1 MLNSILWFIG
11 GGIIAGISTFFA
23 LVYRQKKRQKQ
34 IAITLQS
41 QLERL
46 AENLPFAVIMRPI
59 HLLSAETKDIFN
71 GWVKQHFEPLENES
85 QWQAIENQMSPNS
98 LRNFV
103 RMRSQ
108 LYSENRG
115 FEMQLPLNN
124 GQKFLV
130 RGFYLNRPSA
140 MHIIFFRP
148 SQNETDQEQK
158 IQNQLLLQNQLENA
172 QAKFDEM
179 QRFYR
184 QIFDDIPYPLWF
196 REQSGKIHLNN
207 KASDAL
213 KIMAFLDEP
222 PTDKIHDDWHISE
235 KSIKQYKG
243 YLGVA
248 QRHHSPPAPNPESI
262 LSAHPA
268 IHLIPALNN
277 INLAIALFD
286 ENQRLQ
292 WFNNR
297 LCQMWK
303 IPAERL
309 ANKPKFQNFFYALE
323 EHDNFRLLEPQKWLS
338 KQIGYFGEFHGTE
351 SEKLT
356 MGGRVIEQTVFRA
369 GNHYLAWIFEDISDN
384 ASLRRQ
390 IQTAGDVRTRV
401 LNSMND
407 GLMLVSSAG
416 RIEYVNPA
424 LSDIWNIPRG
434 FFENQPYLA
443 GFIEEMLPLITIADN
458 SLPQDES
465 GWRNLLMDG
474 YGANGEI
481 QLSNHA
487 IWLYFESRR
496 LPDGSQIIRFA
507 DRSAEKSLTQEKEL
521 RNNALQSALERMQAF
536 IQDVSIEVRQ
546 PTGNI
551 QGLSEMLASQ
561 RFGALNA
568 RQDEYANSIVEE
580 SHKLT
585 AVMQDILDVASIDA
599 GSLELDIQP
608 VNVFNIIQAAFARI
622 ENRISRYRQKIQAD
636 IPSNFSPIYA
646 DELRLKQILYSL
658 LSMAAEYSRSPG
670 TIRFSAHQYADDNM
684 NGQQIFTIH
693 FSCRPNKKL
702 HPMLKDK
709 NKYPIE
715 VQGQLELTDRLI
727 ALHAGQL
734 QFTYMGDD
742 ITVNLSL
749 PVAQ

>member
-1 MLNSILWFIG
+1 MLTSILWFLG
-11 GGIIAGISTFFA
+11 GGIITGICTLFA
-23 LVYRQKKRQKQ
+23 MIYRQKNRQNHTVL
-34 IAITLQS
+34 TLQS

-59 HLLSAETKDIFN
+59 ATLGLDAKDIFN
-71 GWVKQHFEPLENES
+71 GWVKQHFEPLETES
-85 QWQAIENQMSPNS
+85 QWQAIENQMSPDS
-98 LRNFV
+98 LRNFT

-108 LYSENRG
+108 LYKENRG

-124 GQKFLV
+124 GQKYSV
-130 RGFYLNRPSA
+130 RGFYLNQPSA

-148 SQNETDQEQK
+148 TADNAYQEQQA
-158 IQNQLLLQNQLENA
+158 QNQLLLQNQLEKE
-172 QAKFDEM
+172 QDKFNEM

-184 QIFDDIPYPLWF
+184 QILDDIPYPIWF
-196 REQSGKIHLNN
+196 RGQSGKIHLSN
-207 KASDAL
+207 KASDVL
-213 KIMAFLDEP
+213 KVMAYLDTP
-222 PTDKIHDDWHISE
+222 PTDKIYEDWHISE
-235 KSIKQYKG
+235 KSLKQYKG

-248 QRHHSPPAPNPESI
+248 QRHMHPNPTTEPL
-262 LSAHPA
+262 LSANPA
-268 IHLIPALNN
+268 LNLIPALNN
-277 INLAIALFD
+277 INVAIALFD

-323 EHDNFRLLEPQKWLS
+323 EHENFRILDPQKWLS
-338 KQIGYFGEFHGTE
+338 KQIGYFSEFHGTE
-351 SEKLT
+351 SEKLA
-356 MGGRVIEQTVFRA
+356 MGDKVIEQTVLRA
-369 GNHYLAWIFEDISDN
+369 GNRFLAWIFEDISDN
-384 ASLRRQ
+384 TSLRRQ
-390 IQTAGDVRTRV
+390 IQTASDVRTRV

-416 RIEYVNPA
+416 RIEYVNPI
-424 LSDIWNIPRG
+424 LGEIWNITMG
-434 FFENQPYLA
+434 FFENKPHLA
-443 GFIEEMLPLITIADN
+443 GFIDEMLPLITISDT

-465 GWRNLLMDG
+465 GWRNLLMDAH
-474 YGANGEI
+474 GAEGEI
-481 QLSNHA
+481 QLNNQA

-568 RQDEYANSIVEE
+568 RQNEYANSLVEE
-580 SHKLT
+580 SRKLT
-585 AVMQDILDVASIDA
+585 SVMQDILDVASIDA
-599 GSLELDIQP
+599 GSLELDMQT
-608 VNVFNIIQAAFARI
+608 VNVFNIIQAAFERI
-622 ENRISRYRQKIQAD
+622 ENRISRYKQKIQAD
-636 IPSNFSPIYA
+636 IPANFSPIYA

-670 TIRFSAHQYADDNM
+670 TIHFSAHQDMDANM
-684 NGQQIFTIH
+684 NGQQIFTIN
-693 FSCRPNKKL
+693 FSCRPHKKL

-715 VQGQLELTDRLI
+715 AQGQLELTDRLI
-727 ALHAGQL
+727 TLHTGQL
-734 QFTYMGDD
+734 QFAYMGDD
-742 ITVNLSL
+742 ITMRLSL
-749 PVAQ
+749 PIAQ